1 MHIVII
7 HASPRTPSQS
17 NTARIAEA
25 FCAGLIHSGAT
36 VETYY
41 LADRQQWDAAKS
53 AFIRGGNLLF
63 ALPLYNGHVPG
74 IMMEFLQ
81 LLASCTDVYQPTQ
94 RKVSFILQSGF
105 PEACQRR
112 VCERYLETLPALLGS
127 QFAGIL
133 SHGNT
138 FNIAFGEAG
147 AKEAPPCYERMGELF
162 IVHNATFFFQEAADF
177 TGPEYITEKDAKLF
191 NRVFRFFCEH
201 TAQAQGCAVDLAHKP
216 YQEN

>member
-17 NTARIAEA
+17 NTARITES
-25 FCAGLIHSGAT
+25 FCTGLIRSGAT

-41 LADRQQWDAAKS
+41 LADREQWDAARS
-53 AFIRGGNLLF
+53 AFLLGGNLLF
-63 ALPLYNGHVPG
+63 ALPLYNGQVPG
-74 IMMEFLQ
+74 TMMEFLQ
-81 LLASCTDVYQPTQ
+81 LLSGCVNATQQTQ

-127 QFAGIL
+127 QFGGVL

-138 FNIAFGEAG
+138 FNIAFGETG
-147 AKEAPPCYERMGELF
+147 AKESPPCYERMGELF
-162 IVHNATFFFQEAADF
+162 VAHDATFFFQEALDF

-191 NRVFRFFCEH
+191 NRIFRFFCEH
-201 TAQAQGCAVDLAHKP
+201 TAQAQGCVVDLNHKP
-216 YQEN
+216 YQDN